1 MERGH
6 IYVVPNYIVYRS
18 KSTVHAKCPTQSLPV
33 ATNDH
38 LDLTDNQDNAALL
51 IDLQINIYQ
60 ICLRPPT

>member
-1 MERGH
+1 MC
-6 IYVVPNYIVYRS
+6 YY
-18 KSTVHAKCPTQSLPV
+18 AKCPTQSLPV

-60 ICLRPPT
+60 VCLRPPT